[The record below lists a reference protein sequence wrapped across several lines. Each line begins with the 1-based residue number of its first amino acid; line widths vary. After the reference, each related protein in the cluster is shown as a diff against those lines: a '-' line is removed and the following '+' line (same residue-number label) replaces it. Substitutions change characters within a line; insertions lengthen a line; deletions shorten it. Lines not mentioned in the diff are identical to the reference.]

1 MFRQF
6 LILIGAVLLSGSMGF
21 VIPFVMAD
29 QAPTLQVDEDAL
41 REQFKL
47 ELAESMERQL
57 LAEEEALRVELEEQW
72 EAFVEANPTLIQE
85 YLDNL
90 NEVDQGNSDSMN
102 YGILEDIE
110 ENVIAKK
117 TGPDPV
123 TSPSENVTD
132 TSEIESSE
140 TALVNTTLE
149 DTEVIV
155 DNEVP
160 LAAADMPVTASYVKD
175 AWINQQIALHRAKI
189 ADDDLAVGSEIY
201 NRLDTTYLFGLAR
214 DGLTTEEEKEAKAY
228 LRANLN
234 DAELFIAEELYNKYV
249 YLLD

>member
-6 LILIGAVLLSGSMGF
+6 LILLGAVILSGSMGF
-21 VIPFVMAD
+21 FIPFVMAD

-47 ELAESMERQL
+47 ELAESMEKQL

-85 YLDNL
+85 YLVNL
-90 NEVDQGNSDSMN
+90 NAVDQGNSGSMN
-102 YGILEDIE
+102 YGILDDIE
-110 ENVIAKK
+110 DNVIATK
-117 TGPDPV
+117 
-123 TSPSENVTD
+123 SENDEEAGLVESVAE
-132 TSEIESSE
+132 TSEIETSE
-140 TALVNTTLE
+140 TALVDTIVE
-149 DTEVIV
+149 DTEDIV

-160 LAAADMPVTASYVKD
+160 LAAADMPVTAAYVKD

-189 ADDDLAVGSEIY
+189 ADADLAVGSEIY

-214 DGLTTEEEKEAKAY
+214 DGLTSEEETEAKAY

-234 DAELFIAEELYNKYV
+234 DAELSIAEELYNKYV